1 MSTRNRSEL
10 IEAIEHQ
17 ARVGSTQTVLFHTAV
32 AERLG
37 LNPSDHKVAD
47 ILSLAEGPV
56 TPGRLAELT
65 GLTTGAITGVL
76 DRLEHGG
83 FVVREP
89 DPADRRR
96 IIVRLLP
103 GRIPELV
110 GLFSSITARLRE
122 LCSHYTH
129 EQLSLVLEF
138 MEKNAT
144 LVKASAAELREKSTP
159 NSGRKKTA
167 PCTPELSPTESCR

>member
-1 MSTRNRSEL
+1 MSRPTRNRSEL

-17 ARVGSTQTVLFHTAV
+17 ARVGSTHTVLFHTAV

-47 ILSLAEGPV
+47 ILALEEGPV

-76 DRLEHGG
+76 DRLESAG
-83 FVVREP
+83 FVAREP

-96 IIVRLLP
+96 IVLRLLP
-103 GRIPELV
+103 GRIPEV
-110 GLFSSITARLRE
+110 TALFASIGARLQR
-122 LCSHYTH
+122 LCSEYTT

-138 MEKNAT
+138 LERRT
-144 LVKASAAELREKSTP
+144 ELVKASAAELRDKSSP
-159 NSGRKKTA
+159 QPVKKKA
-167 PCTPELSPTESCR
+167 AQ

>member
-1 MSTRNRSEL
+1 MSTRNRSDL
-10 IEAIEHQ
+10 IESIEHQ
-17 ARVGSTQTVLFHTAV
+17 ARVGSTQTVLFHTAI

-76 DRLEHGG
+76 DRLESGG
-83 FVVREP
+83 FVAREP

-103 GRIPELV
+103 GRVPELV
-110 GLFSSITARLRE
+110 GLFASIGARLRE
-122 LCSHYTH
+122 LCSHYTT
-129 EQLSLVLEF
+129 EELSTVLEF
-138 MEKNAT
+138 MEKNAAI
-144 LVKASAAELREKSTP
+144 VSASAAELREKNLP
-159 NSGRKKTA
+159 NSGKKKA
-167 PCTPELSPTESCR
+167 GP

>member
-1 MSTRNRSEL
+1 MSRPTRSRSDL

-17 ARVGSTQTVLFHTAV
+17 ARVGSTHTVLFHTAV

-47 ILSLAEGPV
+47 ILALEEGPV

-76 DRLEHGG
+76 DRLETAG
-83 FVVREP
+83 FVAREP

-96 IIVRLLP
+96 IILRLLP
-103 GRIPELV
+103 GRVPEV
-110 GLFSSITARLRE
+110 TALFASIGARLQE
-122 LCSHYTH
+122 LCS
-129 EQLSLVLEF
+129 E
-138 MEKNAT
+138 
-144 LVKASAAELREKSTP
+144 
-159 NSGRKKTA
+159 
-167 PCTPELSPTESCR
+167 

>member
-1 MSTRNRSEL
+1 MSRPTRSRSEL

-17 ARVGSTQTVLFHTAV
+17 ARIGSTQTVLFHTAV

-47 ILSLAEGPV
+47 ILSLEEGPV

-76 DRLEHGG
+76 DRLASAG
-83 FVVREP
+83 FVAREP

-96 IIVRLLP
+96 IILRLLP
-103 GRIPELV
+103 ERVPEV
-110 GLFSSITARLRE
+110 AAIFESIGARLRQ
-122 LCSHYTH
+122 LCSEYTT
-129 EQLSLVLEF
+129 EELSLVLAF
-138 MEKNAT
+138 MEKSSE
-144 LVKASAAELREKSTP
+144 LVRASADELREKSTP
-159 NSGRKKTA
+159 QPGKKKTQ
-167 PCTPELSPTESCR
+167 